1 MQARRSVW
9 VAVSSL
15 IAVGSVQAHAAPA
28 KTCEVGHPV
37 TIAGEISSVVA
48 REQTRWSIWL
58 NRASTDCAL
67 AAVVIEADALPD
79 ACRPGSRVT
88 ATGNFDGSD
97 MLQSSLTSMSCEPYP
112 IDYLANV

>member
-9 VAVSSL
+9 AAVSSL

-37 TIAGEISSVVA
+37 TIAGKISSVVA

-58 NRASTDCAL
+58 NRTATDCSL
-67 AAVVIEADALPD
+67 AALVIEADELPA
-79 ACRPGSRVT
+79 ACRPGSV
-88 ATGNFDGSD
+88 GNQDGFNHYS
-97 MLQSSLTSMSCEPYP
+97 QR
-112 IDYLANV
+112 

>member
-9 VAVSSL
+9 VAISSL
-15 IAVGSVQAHAAPA
+15 IAVGSVQAQAAPA

-37 TIAGEISSVVA
+37 TIAGKISSVVA

-58 NRASTDCAL
+58 NRTSTDCSL
-67 AAVVIEADALPD
+67 AAVVVEADELP
-79 ACRPGSRVT
+79 ASCRPGSRVT

-97 MLQSSLTSMSCEPYP
+97 TLQSNLTSMSCEP
-112 IDYLANV
+112 

>member
-1 MQARRSVW
+1 MQARRSISA
-9 VAVSSL
+9 AVSSL

-37 TIAGEISSVVA
+37 TIAGKISSVVA

-58 NRASTDCAL
+58 NRTANDCSL
-67 AAVVIEADALPD
+67 AAVVIEADELPV

-97 MLQSSLTSMSCEPYP
+97 TLQSSLTSMSCEP
-112 IDYLANV
+112 